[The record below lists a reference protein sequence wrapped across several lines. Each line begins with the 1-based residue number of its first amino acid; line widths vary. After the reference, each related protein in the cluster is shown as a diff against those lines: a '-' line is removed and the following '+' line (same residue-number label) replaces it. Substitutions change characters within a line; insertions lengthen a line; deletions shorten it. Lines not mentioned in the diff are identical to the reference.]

1 MKFLFGI
8 IGKHVV
14 SVKLIELTLNTHLS
28 ILLKWRLAVQ
38 HLSGLT
44 IEWEQNQ
51 TPRKQNIFT
60 QICF

>member
-44 IEWEQNQ
+44 IEWD
-51 TPRKQNIFT
+51 
-60 QICF
+60 

>member
-1 MKFLFGI
+1 MKFLSS

-14 SVKLIELTLNTHLS
+14 SVKLIGLTLNEHLC
-28 ILLKWRLAVQ
+28 ILLKWRLSAQ

-51 TPRKQNIFT
+51 AHRKQNIFT